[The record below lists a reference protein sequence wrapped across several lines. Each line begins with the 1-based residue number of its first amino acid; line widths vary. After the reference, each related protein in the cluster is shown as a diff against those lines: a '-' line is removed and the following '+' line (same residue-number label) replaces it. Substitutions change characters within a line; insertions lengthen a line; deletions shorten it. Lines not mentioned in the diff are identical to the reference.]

1 VLTAD
6 DDLEGSGALDQIEA
20 AQEAWVPLGSGG
32 MFIERTRAM
41 ITVEPGRS
49 KRSAPPI
56 APAGLFRTNCN

>member
-1 VLTAD
+1 VQAWREWSDVTNVLTAD

-41 ITVEPGRS
+41 ITGRYQH
-49 KRSAPPI
+49 RH
-56 APAGLFRTNCN
+56 